1 MITFIHKGQEV
12 TEAAYRTATETE
24 FTIMYNR
31 TTNHIAG
38 ISERSNGSELNYA
51 QSACPVLTR
60 SYNLATGKTFYSA
73 AEALESAR
81 KGGRKVCKH
90 CEAAAL
96 AI

>member
-1 MITFIHKGQEV
+1 MITFIHQGQEV
-12 TEAAYRTATETE
+12 TEAEYRAASEAE
-24 FTIMYNR
+24 YTIKYNR

-38 ISERSNGSELNYA
+38 IAERSNGSDLNYA

-60 SYNLATGKTFYSA
+60 SYNLATGKTFTSA
-73 AEALESAR
+73 AKALESAR

-96 AI
+96 AS